1 LASEEQEEMTEHQ
14 ILLEFPLYYDL
25 FLPEGRVSYPLIVAT
40 HGYGGDKSSMMKL
53 ARKILGD
60 EFAIAALQGPHQH
73 MNMNDGEPGK
83 RRFGFGW
90 LTNFKPEESVA
101 LHHAAIEKIIVD
113 APEGVDRSSVFLFGF
128 SQSVGAN
135 FRFAFTRPHLVKGVI
150 GVCGGIP
157 GDWEVEGKYASGVI
171 DVLYIAAERDEFYS
185 TERIRGYAKALGKR
199 ARSVNFQMFDSTHEV
214 PRDSYELIRE
224 WLQVRCTGL

>member
-1 LASEEQEEMTEHQ
+1 MTEHQ

-25 FLPEGRVSYPLIVAT
+25 FLPEDRVSYPLIVAT

-53 ARKILGD
+53 ARRIVGD
-60 EFAIAALQGPHQH
+60 GFAIAALQGPHQH

-90 LTNFKPEESVA
+90 LTNFKPEESVT
-101 LHHAAIEKIIVD
+101 LHHAAIERIIES
-113 APEGVDRSSVFLFGF
+113 APAGVDRSRVFLFGF

-150 GVCGGIP
+150 AVCGGIP
-157 GDWEVEGKYASGVI
+157 GDWQVEGKYASGVI
-171 DVLYIAAERDEFYS
+171 DVLYIAGERDEFYS
-185 TERIRGYAKALGKR
+185 TERMRAYAKALSER
-199 ARSVNFQMFDSTHEV
+199 ARSVNFQMFDSPHEV
-214 PRDSYELIRE
+214 PRDSYELIRD